1 MQWPPILEKMYELN
15 KWLLQKT
22 GKFPRD
28 QQLLLGQ
35 RLTAKGMDIQEKLVR
50 VAMMKQGGQKKD
62 ALHDLDVELE
72 QMRYLIRMACEA
84 RCLNQTAWYYCSR
97 NLVEIGKMLG
107 GWIKSVE

>member
-28 QQLLLGQ
+28 QQRLLGQ
-35 RLTAKGMDIQEKLVR
+35 RLADKGLDIQEKLVR
-50 VAMMKQGGQKKD
+50 AAMMKQSREKT
-62 ALHDLDVELE
+62 AVLHELDVELE
-72 QMRYLIRMACEA
+72 QMRYLVRLACEA
-84 RCLNQTAWYYCSR
+84 KCMNQTSWHFCSR

-107 GWIKSVE
+107 GWIRTVE